1 MDYYE
6 WKINY
11 TWPYNYVEKKPK
23 PSNYVRYLGIY
34 LDEYLN
40 WSAQLVPPY

>member
-1 MDYYE
+1 MNE
-6 WKINY
+6 RSTTHGLTTMWKKN
-11 TWPYNYVEKKPK
+11 PK